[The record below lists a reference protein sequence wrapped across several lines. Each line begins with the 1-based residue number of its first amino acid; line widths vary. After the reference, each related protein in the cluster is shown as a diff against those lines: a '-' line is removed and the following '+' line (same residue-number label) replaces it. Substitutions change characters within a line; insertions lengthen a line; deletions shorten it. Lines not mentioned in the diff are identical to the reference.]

1 MPKRSAE
8 EKIECYERKIRR
20 LRERDIGRHRRI
32 RVISSDSSNSEGV
45 EDADQPELSLKN
57 NAKDLGN
64 SSGQCPTPSIRE
76 PEPMP
81 EPDLTPEPE
90 LAVEPVSRPETRT
103 EKPLEPL
110 ALEATSLE
118 QNPNDESAEP
128 ELDPELLEALGE
140 STSDTPEFGERIHE
154 SLAKLWLPLLVKG
167 LPKDEKEKILKE
179 YLIPDNC
186 RLLQAPKLNAEISAA
201 VIDSVRNR
209 DKILVVHQQQL
220 GSGITAINRALNT
233 LLSGDDK
240 KNAIQH
246 LSNACRIL
254 SDLHTVNTNSR
265 IKLITPNL
273 DKNFLHI
280 VLDAVRDETLFGNKL
295 AEKIKAARA
304 IERQGLQI
312 KKTNPK
318 PSSSQSNSHRSSNS
332 GNWSGPP
339 RYSSNRG
346 NRGGKKTT
354 TQSRRPY
361 LSSTQQQP
369 ASKPAAANKPRALAP
384 Q

>member
-8 EKIECYERKIRR
+8 GKIERYERKIRK

-81 EPDLTPEPE
+81 EPELTPEPE

-140 STSDTPEFGERIHE
+140 STSDTPEFGERIHD

-167 LPKDEKEKILKE
+167 LPKDKKEKILKE

-220 GSGITAINRALNT
+220 GSEITAINRALNT

-280 VLDAVRDETLFGNKL
+280 VQDAVRDETLFGNKL

-318 PSSSQSNSHRSSNS
+318 PT
-332 GNWSGPP
+332 
-339 RYSSNRG
+339 Y
-346 NRGGKKTT
+346 
-354 TQSRRPY
+354 
-361 LSSTQQQP
+361 
-369 ASKPAAANKPRALAP
+369 
-384 Q
+384 